1 MGLQLG
7 DYSWQTYSQVAAK
20 ADCLGK
26 GLREVGAKP
35 RDRVVI
41 YANTSAEWMICAIG
55 AFRQSLSLVTIY
67 TNLGD
72 EGVLHGV
79 TQTEASIVVVGED
92 LLPRLLAVLPE
103 APAVKNIIVI
113 PSHNPAPLPS
123 NTATVSFHRFTSILS
138 SGSTSHRPC
147 SPPDPTDTAIIMAV
161 RTFPRA
167 LYSLMQTL
175 SR

>member
-1 MGLQLG
+1 MERLFKFSSKKHGDKKCLGTRKVLGEMEETQANGRVFTKLQLG

-20 ADCLGK
+20 AVCLGK
-26 GLREVGAKP
+26 GLREVGVKP

-79 TQTEASIVVVGED
+79 TQTEASIVVVHRVGVH
-92 LLPRLLAVLPE
+92 LLVAVLLLF
-103 APAVKNIIVI
+103 ACLLVK
-113 PSHNPAPLPS
+113 
-123 NTATVSFHRFTSILS
+123 
-138 SGSTSHRPC
+138 
-147 SPPDPTDTAIIMAV
+147 
-161 RTFPRA
+161 
-167 LYSLMQTL
+167 
-175 SR
+175 